1 MNKADPNQSMEDA
14 IAEALAAVDSL
25 GDEGAPENGQT
36 ESVVDAEEPESPDDG
51 GEEVS
56 LDADLDAAVAM
67 AIEAVAEP
75 ETAEEPQAE
84 PEKGTS
90 KSEAKEGAEKAL
102 DELKTRHMRLMAD
115 FDNYRKRVQREQAT
129 QRLYASENVM
139 HDLLSVVDN
148 IERAISATNDEGGAG
163 SGNGASAVATVAP
176 THWVSR

>member
-1 MNKADPNQSMEDA
+1 MEDA

-139 HDLLSVVDN
+139 HDLLSV
-148 IERAISATNDEGGAG
+148 
-163 SGNGASAVATVAP
+163 
-176 THWVSR
+176 